1 MAADRQRSRGVVAA
15 VVVVAVA
22 VGGLVLPR
30 LVGDRSSGN
39 RPANAA
45 QPSAA
50 AVLEVDPVSTS
61 SPPATDT
68 AGSSVA
74 VASPTASTFGV
85 PVGYP
90 QSPAGVRASAV
101 AWVSSLGEL
110 LRLGPI
116 ARDEA
121 LRALLSRRAFGETVE
136 EFRSERDRFRDQ
148 FGRDV
153 SQAVWRD
160 APLTVQIVSAAAT
173 RAEVEVWSVLL
184 FGTTGDRV
192 EMLWR
197 THSVTLVWED
207 EAWRVD
213 DVVRRDGPTPVLA
226 AMELPSEGAEFDPVI
241 GWPAAVL
248 AGTSVG

>member
-1 MAADRQRSRGVVAA
+1 MASWRLRVVA
-15 VVVVAVA
+15 AVA

-39 RPANAA
+39 RPAAAA
-45 QPSAA
+45 QPAA
-50 AVLEVDPVSTS
+50 ALHPDGTVPDGSQ
-61 SPPATDT
+61 PPASMDG
-68 AGSSVA
+68 ASVA
-74 VASPTASTFGV
+74 VASPAAATFGV

-90 QSPAGVRASAV
+90 QSPAGVRAAAV

-110 LRLGPI
+110 LQMGPI
-116 ARDEA
+116 ARDET
-121 LRALLSRRAFGETVE
+121 LRVLLSRRAFDETVE
-136 EFRSERDRFRDQ
+136 EFRAERDRFSAQ

-160 APLTVQIVSAAAT
+160 APLTVQIVSAEST
-173 RAEVEVWSVLL
+173 RAVVEVWSVLL
-184 FGTTGDRV
+184 FGTTSERV

-213 DVVRRDGPTPVLA
+213 DVTRRDGPTPVLA
-226 AMELPSEGAEFDPVI
+226 AMELPSTGAEFDPVI
-241 GWPAAVL
+241 ELDLGG
-248 AGTSVG
+248 AGRHERRVIV